1 MSRGLLIG
9 LALLVFG
16 STVVAEAAWSLA
28 PRRAIAQER
37 DPLAEQ
43 GQRIFVDQG
52 CYGCHTVGLAGTP
65 IGPDLSHVGA
75 KYSGSYLAGWL
86 RDPSAQKP
94 TAHMPRIS
102 LTGFEVR
109 ALVTYVKMLK

>member
-1 MSRGLLIG
+1 MSRRLLIG
-9 LALLVFG
+9 MALLILG
-16 STVVAEAAWSLA
+16 STVVVAVAWSPALGQA
-28 PRRAIAQER
+28 TAQDR

-43 GQRIFVDQG
+43 GQRIFINQG
-52 CYGCHTVGLAGTP
+52 CYGCHTVGLTGTP

-75 KYSGSYLAGWL
+75 KYSESYLAAWL

-109 ALVTYVKMLK
+109 ALVTYLKMLE